1 MTICIKL
8 SQKPLSDCNLNF
20 LFNPSCI
27 EEYTQ
32 AFERVQSEVTPREK
46 TEHALELSEKW
57 LLKTKFQTWVFPI

>member
-32 AFERVQSEVTPREK
+32 AFERVQSEVTPKEK
-46 TEHALELSEKW
+46 TEHALELSEK
-57 LLKTKFQTWVFPI
+57 